1 MKALINKVRLLL
13 KRLLKELQETSKNCP
28 NETRWVFITM
38 MLGTFF
44 SNVL

>member
-38 MLGTFF
+38 MVGTFF
-44 SNVL
+44 VSIF